1 MSSLSRRTFLKR
13 GSLGVAAA
21 GVAAALP
28 AGLLEEAGAGA
39 ASGSVPAEV
48 PEGASLTE
56 PIVAHLKDL
65 ASGDVSVYVGTREV
79 SVRDPGLAARLYHAA
94 R

>member
-28 AGLLEEAGAGA
+28 AGLLEEAGA

-65 ASGDVSVYVGTREV
+65 ATGDVSVYVGTREV